1 MNETNTHLDPSHIQD
16 LEKKYML
23 EIWKRI
29 ESEEFNYTLNNISE
43 KINKNFKDWKIKF
56 NMKNFFNLQFERI
69 CKYYLCRSDI

>member
-43 KINKNFKDWKIKF
+43 TSNKNFKDWKIKF
-56 NMKNFFNLQFERI
+56 NMKIFLIFRLREYVSIIYTKN
-69 CKYYLCRSDI
+69 